1 MARWTPRK
9 LGLPSQQLPQGSE
22 DVVFKRTQDGETI
35 AKAHSAHLAN
45 QSQVFH
51 DRFFPIPE
59 GRKLPI
65 VFCDWTL
72 SRLSTDQA
80 LKDFVKILYGT
91 GPTLASLDVKTLIG
105 VHQLALRYNI
115 ESLMEKLAEKIK
127 GAKIPISELPDCI
140 SIAHERRGV
149 YNCELKA
156 AVNLAIRKTLKS
168 VPGNIRITG
177 VNKNPSQGKPIFDKK
192 NRMFLEEFYKGGGAF
207 SFLRATDGMGVSDFI
222 SHVFFSLSKS
232 PFVAKQNRDLKINT
246 GDIMDSWEISVVNQ
260 NLW

>member
-51 DRFFPIPE
+51 DRFFPIPD
-59 GRKLPI
+59 GRTLPI
-65 VFCDWTL
+65 VLCDWTL
-72 SRLSTDQA
+72 SSLITDNVVKA
-80 LKDFVKILYGT
+80 FVKILYGT

-105 VHQLALRYNI
+105 VHKLALNYNI
-115 ESLMEKLAEKIK
+115 QSLMEKLAEKIK

-168 VPGNIRITG
+168 VPGKIRITG
-177 VNKNPSQGKPIFDKK
+177 VNKNPS
-192 NRMFLEEFYKGGGAF
+192 
-207 SFLRATDGMGVSDFI
+207 
-222 SHVFFSLSKS
+222 
-232 PFVAKQNRDLKINT
+232 
-246 GDIMDSWEISVVNQ
+246 
-260 NLW
+260 

>member
-51 DRFFPIPE
+51 DRFFPIHYP
-59 GRKLPI
+59 RTLPI
-65 VFCDWTL
+65 VLSDWTL
-72 SRLSTDQA
+72 SRLSTDNVVKA
-80 LKDFVKILYGT
+80 FVKILYGT

-105 VHQLALRYNI
+105 VHQLALSYNI
-115 ESLMEKLAEKIK
+115 QSLVEKLAEKIK

-192 NRMFLEEFYKGGGAF
+192 IGCFSKNFIKGVGH
-207 SFLRATDGMGVSDFI
+207 
-222 SHVFFSLSKS
+222 SHS
-232 PFVAKQNRDLKINT
+232 
-246 GDIMDSWEISVVNQ
+246 
-260 NLW
+260 